1 MADLKI
7 QQQKINKC
15 LDDIIDSS
23 KTRTLKLNEEKII
36 IKKLVKEINTFKKQT
51 KCKKKNKTKVH
62 LKQYV
67 SPEIYKFMGIN
78 NIIKLSK
85 TDVMQYICNYI
96 KDKGL
101 QNADNKRYFITN
113 KELSKL
119 FKVKYK
125 TYMSTIEIM
134 KYIHPHFEKENVIQ
148 IKNYIPQSVNELYV
162 NIINNLQNNKQNN
175 E

>member
-1 MADLKI
+1 MAELKI

-23 KTRTLKLNEEKII
+23 KTRTLKLNEEKQIL
-36 IKKLVKEINTFKKQT
+36 KKLVKEINTFKKQT
-51 KCKKKNKTKVH
+51 KCQKKNKTKIH

-78 NIIKLSK
+78 TIIKLSK

-101 QNADNKRYFITN
+101 QNPDNKRYFTTN

-119 FKVKYK
+119 FRVKYK
-125 TYMSTIEIM
+125 TYMSTIEVM
-134 KYIHPHFEKENVIQ
+134 KYIHIHFEKENVIQ
-148 IKNYIPQSVNELYV
+148 IKNYIPHNVNELYT
-162 NIINNLQNNKQNN
+162 NIINNLQNN
-175 E
+175 